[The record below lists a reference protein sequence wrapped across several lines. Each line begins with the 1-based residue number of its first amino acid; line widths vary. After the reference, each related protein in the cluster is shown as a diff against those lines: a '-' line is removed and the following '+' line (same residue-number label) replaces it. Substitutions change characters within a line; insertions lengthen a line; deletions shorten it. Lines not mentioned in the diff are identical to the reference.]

1 MARVRPATERVWS
14 LGANVVERALGAS
27 AKAGNNAAFYRVV
40 GMRNP
45 SRSYFIQW
53 ERRLHSLKAVATY
66 ALRDNGPGTISRDFH
81 AVDAARR
88 ISELG
93 FTVVHEA
100 AAAERERERVWL
112 SRLARPRQAKF
123 RERVVDL
130 YGRCALTGCSTL
142 AVLEAAHI
150 VQVKDRGLDIAS
162 NGILLRVDLHKLF
175 DGNYLAIDP
184 ADGRVALAS
193 QCQFD
198 YAALFTDVRFVAPP
212 GGPSLQAFRRR
223 WEEFN
228 RAIAA

>member
-14 LGANVVERALGAS
+14 LGPDVIERALGAS
-27 AKAGNNAAFYRVV
+27 ARAGNNAAFYQVV

-45 SRSYFIQW
+45 SRSYFVQW

-66 ALRDNGPGTISRDFH
+66 ALREDVSDTISRDFH
-81 AVDAARR
+81 AIDAARR

-100 AAAERERERVWL
+100 APAERERERVWL
-112 SRLARPRQAKF
+112 SRLSRPGQAKF

-142 AVLEAAHI
+142 PTLEAAHI
-150 VQVKDRGLDIAS
+150 VSVKDHGLDFAA

-184 ADGRVALAS
+184 ADGRIALAP
-193 QCQFD
+193 QCRGD
-198 YAALFTDVRFVAPP
+198 YAALFADVRFAAPV
-212 GGPSLQAFRRR
+212 GGPSLEAFHRR
-223 WEEFN
+223 WQEFN
-228 RAIAA
+228 RALSA